1 MKVGKSA
8 PVELDQSAVIV
19 SLRRELAE
27 HQAEFRA
34 LRDQLE
40 GKQDSIWWVQR
51 KVWLQRQALDVLNR
65 RVVSQRFVLRTLN
78 EMGRG
83 LSVEE
88 YRAARQAVQN
98 EQLRERI
105 DEEPVAV

>member
-1 MKVGKSA
+1 MTPTEEIA
-8 PVELDQSAVIV
+8 R
-19 SLRRELAE
+19 LRRDLVEA
-27 HQAEFRA
+27 QAENAA
-34 LRDQLE
+34 LRDQLA
-40 GKQDSIWWVQR
+40 GKPDSMWWVQR
-51 KVWLQRQALDVLNR
+51 KVDSQRRALDILNR

-83 LSVEE
+83 LSAEE
-88 YRAARQAVQN
+88 YRAARQAEQN